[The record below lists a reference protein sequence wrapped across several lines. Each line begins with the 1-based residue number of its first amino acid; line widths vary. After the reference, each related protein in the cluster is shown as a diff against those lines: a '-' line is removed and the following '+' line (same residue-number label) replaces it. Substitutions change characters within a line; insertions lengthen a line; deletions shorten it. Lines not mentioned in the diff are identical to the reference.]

1 MRNTSPYCFE
11 PGALAVVAG
20 CGRSGRAA
28 ARLLARGGLRVRLLD
43 AREPGAELAREARER
58 GWEMVAGRH
67 EAAQFAGACVVVV
80 SPGVPL
86 DTVAACVREAGL
98 KDIPLIGEM
107 EYAASFAREPIVAIT
122 GTSGKTTTAGLAAAM
137 LQEAGKR
144 VFLGGNIGTP
154 LSEYILARED
164 GGQPEADV
172 LVLEASSFQLQSCL
186 TFRPRVG
193 VLLNLSPNHLDH
205 HKDMAE
211 YAEAKFRLFACQD
224 AGDCA
229 VVAPDLIGEAR
240 RRGVAARISSFED
253 RGRFAPLS
261 LLGAHN
267 RRNCEAAWE
276 AVAMLGV
283 SLKQA
288 QRAARN
294 FVPFPHRLENVG
306 TGQGLTFIND
316 SKSTTVDALKVA
328 LESFAER
335 GETVVLLAGG
345 KFKGGDV
352 ASLRPLL
359 KKCVRA
365 VALYGGARDV
375 FEAGIGGCV
384 PVSWSPGM
392 EGAMEEAVKAG
403 RPGDFILLS
412 PATASFDQ
420 YENYGARGDH
430 FRRLAGQIH
439 DRRG

>member
-1 MRNTSPYCFE
+1 MQDISPYSFE

-20 CGRSGRAA
+20 CGRSGLAA
-28 ARLLARGGLRVRLLD
+28 ARLLARNGLRVRLLD
-43 AREPGAELAREARER
+43 TREPGPDLLREARER
-58 GWEMVAGRH
+58 GWELVAGRH

-86 DTVAACVREAGL
+86 DTIAAYVHEAGL
-98 KDIPLIGEM
+98 DIPVIGEM
-107 EYAASFAREPIVAIT
+107 EYAASFAREPVVAIT

-137 LQEAGKR
+137 LREAGKR

-154 LSEYILARED
+154 LSEYILAREERR
-164 GGQPEADV
+164 QPAADV

-186 TFRPRVG
+186 TFHPGVG

-224 AGDCA
+224 AGDLA
-229 VVAPDLIGEAR
+229 VVAPDLMEEAR

-253 RGRFAPLS
+253 RGRFAPLA

-276 AVAMLGV
+276 AVATFGV
-283 SLKQA
+283 SLEQA
-288 QRAARN
+288 QRAARS

-359 KKCVRA
+359 RKCVRA
-365 VALYGGARDV
+365 VALYGGAREV

-392 EGAMEEAVKAG
+392 EEALEEAVKAG

-430 FRRLAGQIH
+430 FRALAGQIH
-439 DRRG
+439 ERRG